1 MKRTLPTNTYLRKL
15 ISDLKEYSSKTG
27 VSLWKRVAIDLE
39 KPTRMRREVN
49 LGRINRVT
57 AENDT
62 IIVPGKVL
70 ADGLL
75 EHKVTIVAW
84 KFSESALKKIE
95 ESKSKA
101 IRLSDYMQKK
111 PSNANMRIIG

>member
-27 VSLWKRVAIDLE
+27 VSLWKRVAVDLE
-39 KPTRMRREVN
+39 RPARMRREVN
-49 LGRINRVT
+49 LNRINRVAT
-57 AENDT
+57 DNDI

-75 EHKVTIVAW
+75 DHKVTIVAW
-84 KFSESALKKIE
+84 KFSESALKKIGK
-95 ESKSKA
+95 SKSKA
-101 IRLSDYMQKK
+101 IRLSDYIQKK
-111 PSNANMRIIG
+111 PSNANVRIIG